1 MAKSDATSVNRRSDI
16 ISAAIEVFAEVGYYR
31 ATTLQVAERANI
43 SQPYVFRFFSTK
55 EHLLLSALE
64 VSWSRVVEAFRKVV
78 ETTSPEL
85 LEATLILEY
94 ENIQEKNRNEI
105 LLQMQAQT
113 IREEAIQNT
122 MQGGFKEVR
131 EMVLTA
137 FREAGIEKPEERTM
151 LFLARGVL
159 CNVALVLNMPEL
171 MKG

>member
-1 MAKSDATSVNRRSDI
+1 MAKSEATSVNRRSEI

-31 ATTLQVAERANI
+31 ATTVQVAERASI

-55 EHLLLSALE
+55 ENLLLNAIE
-64 VSWSRVVEAFRKVV
+64 VSWSRVIESFRKVV
-78 ETTSPEL
+78 KTTSPEL
-85 LEATLILEY
+85 LEATLIQEY
-94 ENIQEKNRNEI
+94 ENIQAMHRNEI

-113 IREEAIQNT
+113 MREEAIQESMRN
-122 MQGGFKEVR
+122 GFKEIR
-131 EMVLTA
+131 ELVLAA

-159 CNVALVLNMPEL
+159 CNVALALNMPEL

>member
-31 ATTLQVAERANI
+31 ATTVQVAERANI

-55 EHLLLSALE
+55 ENLLLSALE
-64 VSWSRVVEAFRKVV
+64 VSWTRVVDAFRKVV

-85 LEATLILEY
+85 LETTLILEY
-94 ENIQEKNRNEI
+94 ENIQEKHRNEI

-113 IREEAIQNT
+113 IQEEAIQNT
-122 MQGGFKEVR
+122 MRGGFKEVR
-131 EMVLTA
+131 DMVLTA
-137 FREAGIEKPEERTM
+137 FREAGIEKSEERTL

-159 CNVALVLNMPEL
+159 CNVALALNMPEL